1 MAKQFQNVVPT
12 THFQAQANVHR
23 DADERANSLTGLI
36 RSVLQNIAQRDV
48 DAASVAALTDNSGG
62 SAGATYEEA
71 DSGAF
76 SDNDITGFTTGVLAS
91 AFNDANDTYMDAYK
105 EITVKAN
112 EVLALLDPTSTIDEG
127 PGGAANGTIDAIT
140 VAVTANTGNTD
151 AVTTESGRNAQADLL
166 HAQRTAI
173 HAVDDV
179 LEAVGEVR
187 QLSLVRGS
195 YTGLGDLTF
204 TTGPDNINRSS
215 GSWLTDGFSIN
226 DEVEINGTDLNN
238 AQGKSER
245 RTVVAITATDLEF
258 SGTGVVAEALT
269 TAESARATVDAVRS
283 PVFSGRLAGGDAGP
297 GLTETSAGGTGSSD
311 AAGADWTLVFETGTA
326 AITDGV
332 DAADATSSILKTEV
346 DALLA
351 ELANNIA
358 LLNDQ
363 LDTIVAVAAGPVGA
377 FAAR

>member
-1 MAKQFQNVVPT
+1 MA
-12 THFQAQANVHR
+12 
-23 DADERANSLTGLI
+23 L
-36 RSVLQNIAQRDV
+36 
-48 DAASVAALTDNSGG
+48 
-62 SAGATYEEA
+62 GA
-71 DSGAF
+71 
-76 SDNDITGFTTGVLAS
+76 
-91 AFNDANDTYMDAYK
+91 K
-105 EITVKAN
+105 
-112 EVLALLDPTSTIDEG
+112 ALLTRVRSRRCAGSSSTIM
-127 PGGAANGTIDAIT
+127 
-140 VAVTANTGNTD
+140 
-151 AVTTESGRNAQADLL
+151 L
-166 HAQRTAI
+166 
-173 HAVDDV
+173 
-179 LEAVGEVR
+179 
-187 QLSLVRGS
+187 
-195 YTGLGDLTF
+195 
-204 TTGPDNINRSS
+204 
-215 GSWLTDGFSIN
+215 
-226 DEVEINGTDLNN
+226 
-238 AQGKSER
+238 
-245 RTVVAITATDLEF
+245 VAITATDLEF